1 MDNNPNVNNLI
12 ILGMFLHRILL
23 LEIQFEEVYC
33 GQLFEHLRKHSALE
47 LQGLSYL
54 SRYSYWTLKSQMVK
68 KNDFSRN
75 SCYLDFDS

>member
-1 MDNNPNVNNLI
+1 
-12 ILGMFLHRILL
+12 MFLHRILL

-54 SRYSYWTLKSQMVK
+54 SRYSYWT
-68 KNDFSRN
+68 
-75 SCYLDFDS
+75 